1 MSWPFPSETHL
12 ARFIEQTFY
21 VVDGLEV
28 PAATTRQFL
37 PSHAN
42 LRPL

>member
-1 MSWPFPSETHL
+1 MSWPFPSETRP
-12 ARFIEQTFY
+12 ARCVEQTFHI
-21 VVDGLEV
+21 VDGLEV
-28 PAATTRQFL
+28 PAAATRQFL